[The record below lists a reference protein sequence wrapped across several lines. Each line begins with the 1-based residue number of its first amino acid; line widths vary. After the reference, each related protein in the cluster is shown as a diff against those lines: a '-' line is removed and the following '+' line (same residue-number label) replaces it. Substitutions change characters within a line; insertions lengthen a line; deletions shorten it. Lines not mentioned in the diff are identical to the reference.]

1 MRPLENSRE
10 EEMGQCRMLGADR
23 QPEPVTQTP
32 WRPFVPRRKILHKF
46 MGGLSLDRIIV
57 QDPAVGT
64 GPQLGHDGDGS
75 AMPPGLF
82 LGRVRPDPHRQEG
95 KTMRED
101 AL

>member
-1 MRPLENSRE
+1 
-10 EEMGQCRMLGADR
+10 MGQCHMQGAAR
-23 QPEPVTQTP
+23 QPETATQTP

-46 MGGLSLDRIIV
+46 MGDLSLGGIIA

-82 LGRVRPDPHRQEG
+82 PGRVRPDPHRKEG